1 MKSHQCNTDPVT
13 AADVVIVLWRQHS
26 FHRQQIPSVLK
37 SSDSDCGD
45 INSHNMLSGDN
56 KIISSLVSHTT
67 RSQWAN
73 DTKITSFFTEFTYG
87 IYLIKVSILRKPVY
101 LKLHFCLFSYFKI
114 ITFHFYSVS
123 ISA

>member
-13 AADVVIVLWRQHS
+13 AADVVIVLWRQHIF

-56 KIISSLVSHTT
+56 KIISNLVSHTT
-67 RSQWAN
+67 QHDASGP
-73 DTKITSFFTEFTYG
+73 ITQK
-87 IYLIKVSILRKPVY
+87 LQVSLLNLRTA
-101 LKLHFCLFSYFKI
+101 FI
-114 ITFHFYSVS
+114 
-123 ISA
+123 